1 MVMRHRYGRAMR
13 LHRDAKA
20 ELIRTIPLFADCTSE
35 QLARVSSI
43 ADEIDFSEG
52 RRLTKESSPGQE
64 VVVLVEGT
72 AEVRQGDQVI
82 NRIGAGEFVGEIALV
97 TGQPRTAT
105 VVATSP
111 VHALVIEGHAFQRLL
126 GEAPDIR
133 AKVER
138 AAWEHLN
145 HEAKPAEA

>member
-1 MVMRHRYGRAMR
+1 MR

-20 ELIRTIPLFADCTSE
+20 DLIRTIPLFADCTADE
-35 QLARVSSI
+35 LALVASI
-43 ADEIDFSEG
+43 ADEIDFGEG
-52 RRLTKESSPGQE
+52 RRLTKESTPGQE
-64 VVVLVEGT
+64 FVVLVEGT
-72 AEVRQGDQVI
+72 AEVRQGDHVV

-97 TGQPRTAT
+97 TDQRRTAT

-126 GEAPDIR
+126 GEAPEIK

-138 AAWEHLN
+138 AAWEHLQ
-145 HEAKPAEA
+145 HDSAPADPAPAD

>member
-1 MVMRHRYGRAMR
+1 MR
-13 LHRDAKA
+13 LHRDAKT
-20 ELIRTIPLFADCTSE
+20 ELIRTIPLFAECTARE
-35 QLARVSSI
+35 LARVASI

-52 RRLTKESSPGQE
+52 RRLTKESAPGQE
-64 VVVLVEGT
+64 FVVVVEGT
-72 AEVRQGDQVI
+72 AEVRQGDQVV

-126 GEAPDIR
+126 AEAPDIR

-138 AAWEHLN
+138 AAWEHLE
-145 HEAKPAEA
+145 HDSTPADS

>member
-1 MVMRHRYGRAMR
+1 MK

-20 ELIRTIPLFADCTSE
+20 DLLRTIPLFADCTPDE
-35 QLARVSSI
+35 IARVSSI
-43 ADEIDFSEG
+43 ADEIDFAEG
-52 RRLTKESSPGQE
+52 RRLTKESSAGQE

-72 AEVRQGDQVI
+72 ADVRQGDEVV

-126 GEAPDIR
+126 AEAPDIK

-138 AAWEHLN
+138 AAWEHLD
-145 HEAKPAEA
+145 HDSRPADSRPADA